1 MAFEGI
7 KVPVLAANSC
17 HALEAFTEINTLDA
31 EKDLMLRS
39 DE

>member
-7 KVPVLAANSC
+7 KVPVLAANGG
-17 HALEAFTEINTLDA
+17 HAIEAFTKINTLDA
-31 EKDLMLRS
+31 EKDLMLRG